1 MMQSQTSMTAP
12 IGDFFTVQEDFPV
25 NLVPLENTDQL
36 PTDEEFETQIPELF
50 LIASSMAENDTQK
63 IQAIKVEQ
71 PAGSALVDFLEQQHK
86 RMNILLGY
94 MLRNEDD
101 ATHRFSGKE
110 YGGGGIRV
118 ISGSPL
124 ESGQLFQAKLF
135 FKEEALAI
143 FCYVRLESSEALD
156 DNDTYLCTLTFERIR
171 EEDQELLIRASLHAQ
186 SRQLKQRSKQRREQK
201 DNAEEK
207 ADDSSNS

>member
-1 MMQSQTSMTAP
+1 MQSQTSMTAP
-12 IGDFFTVQEDFPV
+12 IGDFFTIQDDFPV
-25 NLVPLENTDQL
+25 NLVPLDNADQL
-36 PTDEEFETQIPELF
+36 PNDDEFEAQIPELF
-50 LIASSMAENDTQK
+50 LIASSMAESDTHK

-86 RMNILLGY
+86 RLNILLGY

-101 ATHRFSGKE
+101 AAHRFSGKE

-118 ISGSPL
+118 VSDAQL
-124 ESGQLFQAKLF
+124 EVGQIFQAKLF
-135 FKEEALAI
+135 FKQEALAI
-143 FCYVRLESSEALD
+143 YCYTRLESSEPLD
-156 DNDTYLCTLTFERIR
+156 NSDQFLCTLSFERIR

-186 SRQLKQRSKQRREQK
+186 SRQLKERSKQRREQK
-201 DNAEEK
+201 SNAEEK

>member
-1 MMQSQTSMTAP
+1 MQSQTSMTAP

-25 NLVPLENTDQL
+25 NLVPLESTDQL
-36 PTDEEFETQIPELF
+36 PSDEEFETQIPELF
-50 LIASSMAENDTQK
+50 LIASNMAESDTHK

-86 RMNILLGY
+86 RLNILLGY
-94 MLRNEDD
+94 MLRNEDNP
-101 ATHRFSGKE
+101 THRFSGKE

-118 ISGSPL
+118 VSNKPL

-135 FKEEALAI
+135 FKQEALAI
-143 FCYVRLESSEALD
+143 YCYVRLESAEALD
-156 DNDTYLCTLTFERIR
+156 NNEQYLCTLTFERIR

-186 SRQLKQRSKQRREQK
+186 SRQLKERSKQRREQR
-201 DNAEEK
+201 DNEREK

>member
-12 IGDFFTVQEDFPV
+12 IGDFFTIQDDFPV
-25 NLVPLENTDQL
+25 NLVPLDNADQL
-36 PTDEEFETQIPELF
+36 PNDDEFEAQIPELF
-50 LIASSMAENDTQK
+50 LIASSMAESDTHK

-86 RMNILLGY
+86 RLNILLGY

-101 ATHRFSGKE
+101 AAHRFSGKE

-118 ISGSPL
+118 VSDAQL
-124 ESGQLFQAKLF
+124 EVGQIFQAKLF
-135 FKEEALAI
+135 FKQEALAI
-143 FCYVRLESSEALD
+143 YCYTRLESSEPLD
-156 DNDTYLCTLTFERIR
+156 NSDQFLCTLCFERIR

-186 SRQLKQRSKQRREQK
+186 SRQLKERSKQRREQK
-201 DNAEEK
+201 SNAEEK

>member
-12 IGDFFTVQEDFPV
+12 IGDFFTIQDDFPV
-25 NLVPLENTDQL
+25 NLVPLDSADQL
-36 PTDEEFETQIPELF
+36 PSDEEFEAQIPELF
-50 LIASSMAENDTQK
+50 LIASSMAESDTHK

-86 RMNILLGY
+86 RLNILLGY

-101 ATHRFSGKE
+101 AAHRFSGKE

-118 ISGSPL
+118 VSDAKL
-124 ESGQLFQAKLF
+124 EVGQMFQAKLF
-135 FKEEALAI
+135 FKQEALAI
-143 FCYVRLESSEALD
+143 YCYARLESSEPLD
-156 DNDTYLCTLTFERIR
+156 NSDQFLCTLSFERIR

-186 SRQLKQRSKQRREQK
+186 SRQLKERSKQRREQK
-201 DNAEEK
+201 SNAEEK

>member
-1 MMQSQTSMTAP
+1 MQSQTSMTAP
-12 IGDFFTVQEDFPV
+12 IGDFFTIQDDFPV
-25 NLVPLENTDQL
+25 NLVPLDSADQL
-36 PTDEEFETQIPELF
+36 PSDEEFEAQIPELF
-50 LIASSMAENDTQK
+50 LIASSMAESDTHK

-86 RMNILLGY
+86 RLNILLGY

-101 ATHRFSGKE
+101 AAHRFSGKE

-118 ISGSPL
+118 VSDAQL
-124 ESGQLFQAKLF
+124 EVGQMFQAKLF
-135 FKEEALAI
+135 FKQEALAI
-143 FCYVRLESSEALD
+143 YCYARLESSESLD
-156 DNDTYLCTLTFERIR
+156 NSDQFLCTLSFERIR

-186 SRQLKQRSKQRREQK
+186 SRQLKERSKQRREQK
-201 DNAEEK
+201 SNAEEK